1 MSTRIISDAGARRPA
16 SLGVLVCLVVATLT
30 LTACGSESG
39 GSSSSA
45 GSDQA
50 AIEARIA
57 RERKEAAAEAI
68 RDREVKE
75 LRDEVKRL
83 KAKRAKPSQPATAA
97 PSTQSS
103 APTASPTTGSTTG
116 SWPPNDSAWTVILAS
131 EDTADGAT
139 QAARRATDAGLPG
152 VGLLYSSDFRT
163 LRPGWHVAYS
173 GQFSSKEEA
182 MSRAAQARAA
192 GFSDAYQRYVSAQ

>member
-1 MSTRIISDAGARRPA
+1 MTLA
-16 SLGVLVCLVVATLT
+16 VLVCLLVATLT

-39 GSSSSA
+39 GSSSA
-45 GSDQA
+45 GTDQA

-75 LRDEVKRL
+75 LRDEVKLL
-83 KAKRAKPSQPATAA
+83 KAKKRAKPSQPTTAA
-97 PSTQSS
+97 PATQSS
-103 APTASPTTGSTTG
+103 APTAAPTTGSTAG
-116 SWPPNDSAWTVILAS
+116 SWPPDVSAWTVILTS

-139 QAARRATDAGLPG
+139 QAARRATNAGLPG